1 MGGVSMGKYNK
12 KNHPLRKKEGEKSE
26 YWGWGGVGA
35 AACTS

>member
-12 KNHPLRKKEGEKSE
+12 KITPLRKKEGEKSE